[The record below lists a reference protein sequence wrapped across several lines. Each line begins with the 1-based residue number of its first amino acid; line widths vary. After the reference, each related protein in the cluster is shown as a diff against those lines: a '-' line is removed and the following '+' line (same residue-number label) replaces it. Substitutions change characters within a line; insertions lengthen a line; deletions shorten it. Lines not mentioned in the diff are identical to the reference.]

1 MGLIQKIAVITG
13 AGTGVGRSCALALL
27 SEGYSVVLAGR
38 RENRL
43 KETAEKAGEYEKNTF
58 IVQTDVSD
66 QNSVKALFK

>member
-13 AGTGVGRSCALALL
+13 AGTGVGQSCTLALL

-43 KETAEKAGEYEKNTF
+43 KETVFGHLPGWTATPSKY
-58 IVQTDVSD
+58 II
-66 QNSVKALFK
+66 